1 MPVIVVL
8 TPVPVYV
15 APSGLRVRVHEPG
28 AGRPEM
34 KTLPVEMLHDGWVM
48 APITGASGSRGPWL
62 ITTACEGP
70 EVQPCSFVTVKVNVP
85 AGMPVM
91 SVLLPEPVV
100 TMFPG
105 VLVTLQVPVDGS
117 PES

>member
-15 APSGLRVRVHEPG
+15 APSGWRVSVHDPA
-28 AGRPEM
+28 AGRPEIN
-34 KTLPVEMLHDGWVM
+34 TLPVEMLHDGWV
-48 APITGASGSRGPWL
+48 TGPVMGVPGNSGPWFM
-62 ITTACEGP
+62 TTSGEGP
-70 EVQPCSFVTVKVNVP
+70 DVHPASFVTVKVYVP

-91 SVLLPEPVV
+91 SVLVPDPLV
-100 TMFPG
+100 TTSPG
-105 VLVTLQVPVDGS
+105 ERMTLQVPVDGS